1 VSTPLTD
8 VRCLVIGAG
17 RGIGTAVAAR
27 IVADGGRCHA
37 TRRQTAAAGPGAPD
51 CTWSVGDVRQPG
63 DVDRMVSEAVDRLGG
78 LDALVYCPGV
88 AHVGPVA
95 DTPAAAWTE
104 AFEVNVRGFGLA
116 VRAALPVWH
125 EQGNGCAVA
134 LSSQAARRG
143 QSLIAAYTATKAA
156 IDGMVRA
163 LAVELAPVVRV
174 NAVAPGIVMTDM
186 IAEDFARQ
194 ARLDRVSTDEVAER
208 SLRRIPLRDFQS
220 ADAVAAGV
228 AFLIG
233 RDGRHITGE
242 VLAVDGGMS
251 A

>member
-1 VSTPLTD
+1 
-8 VRCLVIGAG
+8 
-17 RGIGTAVAAR
+17 
-27 IVADGGRCHA
+27 
-37 TRRQTAAAGPGAPD
+37 
-51 CTWSVGDVRQPG
+51 
-63 DVDRMVSEAVDRLGG
+63 
-78 LDALVYCPGV
+78 
-88 AHVGPVA
+88 
-95 DTPAAAWTE
+95 
-104 AFEVNVRGFGLA
+104 
-116 VRAALPVWH
+116 
-125 EQGNGCAVA
+125 
-134 LSSQAARRG
+134 
-143 QSLIAAYTATKAA
+143 
-156 IDGMVRA
+156 MVRA

>member
-134 LSSQAARRG
+134 L
-143 QSLIAAYTATKAA
+143 
-156 IDGMVRA
+156 
-163 LAVELAPVVRV
+163 
-174 NAVAPGIVMTDM
+174 
-186 IAEDFARQ
+186 
-194 ARLDRVSTDEVAER
+194 
-208 SLRRIPLRDFQS
+208 
-220 ADAVAAGV
+220 
-228 AFLIG
+228 
-233 RDGRHITGE
+233 
-242 VLAVDGGMS
+242 
-251 A
+251 